1 MYADCME
8 TIFGAIALD
17 CGADQ
22 QKVIFDVI
30 EKLCSDRYQTLLKPI
45 ETIRLKSAY
54 DD

>member
-8 TIFGAIALD
+8 AIFGAIALD

-30 EKLCSDRYQTLLKPI
+30 EKLCSDRYQT
-45 ETIRLKSAY
+45 
-54 DD
+54 